1 MSSAASNYDF
11 FFKPGS
17 IAVIGASRQ
26 PGKVG
31 YDTLKNLIDD
41 NFEGK
46 IYPVNP
52 SAPNI
57 LGLKAYK
64 SVMDIEDEV
73 DLALVIVPAELV
85 INIFKE
91 LIDKR
96 VKGAVVITAGFKE
109 IGAVG
114 VQREREL
121 AEMCRGKIRVIGPN
135 CLGIIDTN
143 SNMNASFAQAM
154 PFRGEIG
161 FISQS
166 GALVTAILDFA
177 VGRGLGFSKF
187 ISMGNKMDLDE
198 AHFLE
203 ILGADENTKV
213 IMGYLES
220 VVDGKRFIEVAERVS
235 RKKPIIL
242 FKSGVS
248 AEGTRAA
255 SSHTGS
261 LSGLDKAYECA
272 FVKSGVLRA
281 RSIEDLFDW
290 AEVFASQPLPK
301 GERLAIITNAGGPG
315 IIATDQASEEGLTL
329 ASLNSTTVSNLREVL
344 PPAASVYNPIDVLG
358 DADSRR
364 YAQVIELISQAEEVD
379 SEVIILSP
387 QANSQIEE
395 TAKIISNYSYTS
407 PKPVIA
413 SFMGEDRVA
422 TAFSIFKRGRVA
434 NISFPDRAVR
444 AMAAMANYSL
454 WKKQDKPKEYRNDV
468 EEEKVREF
476 LRAKAEEGKIK
487 LVDFEVR
494 ELLQMCRI
502 PTLPTVLTHT
512 ADEAASV
519 AEQMG
524 FPVVM
529 KVYSPEILHKTDVG
543 GVRVG
548 LRTPEEV
555 AKAFEAIMVSVGRF
569 LPQVPILGLTVQKM
583 VEGGKEVIV
592 GFSRDPQFGPLVMF
606 GLGGVYVEVLKD
618 VNFALTPLSRKE
630 IRELVTGIKSFPL
643 LSGVRGEKEK
653 DLDAMYEVIAMVGTL
668 GEKFPEIVE
677 MEINPLMAMDKGEG
691 VWAVDGRLILRG
703 DYG

>member
-1 MSSAASNYDF
+1 MSHVADNYDF

-41 NFEGK
+41 NFKGK

-52 SAPNI
+52 SAPDI

-64 SVMDIEDEV
+64 RVGEIDDEI

-85 INIFKE
+85 INTFKE
-91 LIDKR
+91 LIEKS

-109 IGAVG
+109 IGGAG
-114 VQREREL
+114 VQREKEL
-121 AEMCRGKIRVIGPN
+121 ADMCRGEIRVIGPN
-135 CLGIIDTN
+135 CLGIIDTY
-143 SNMNASFAQAM
+143 SNLNASFAPTM
-154 PFRGEIG
+154 PRQGKIG
-161 FISQS
+161 FMSQS
-166 GALVTAILDFA
+166 GAMVTAILDFA
-177 VGRGLGFSKF
+177 AGRDIGFSRF

-198 AHFLE
+198 THFLE
-203 ILGADENTKV
+203 ILGKDDNTKV

-220 VVDGKRFIEVAERVS
+220 VVDGKRFLEIADRVS
-235 RKKPIIL
+235 RKKPVII

-261 LSGLDKAYECA
+261 LSGLDRAYECA
-272 FVKSGVLRA
+272 FAKSGVIRA

-290 AEVFASQPLPK
+290 AEAFASQPLPK
-301 GERLAIITNAGGPG
+301 GKRVVIITNAGGPG
-315 IIATDQASEEGLTL
+315 IIATDKAAEEKLTL
-329 ASLNSTTVSNLREVL
+329 TSVNKATASKLKEFL

-364 YAQVIELISQAEEVD
+364 YQQVIELLAEAEEID
-379 SEVIILSP
+379 GMVIILSP
-387 QANSQIEE
+387 QANTQIEE
-395 TAKIISNYSYTS
+395 TAKIVSNFSYTS
-407 PKPVIA
+407 PKTVIT
-413 SFMGEDRVA
+413 SFMGEERMA

-444 AMAAMANYSL
+444 AMAVMANHSA
-454 WKKQDKPKEYRNDV
+454 WKTQDNPEAYYKDIDGDNIK
-468 EEEKVREF
+468 KF
-476 LRAKAEEGKIK
+476 LEAKAEEGKIK
-487 LVDFEVR
+487 LVDFEAR
-494 ELLQMCRI
+494 ELIDMCRI
-502 PTLPTVLTHT
+502 PTLPTVLTYT
-512 ADEAASV
+512 ADEAADV

-548 LRTPEEV
+548 LNTSKDV
-555 AKAFEAIMVSVGRF
+555 ARAFEAIMVSVRRF
-569 LPQVPILGLTVQKM
+569 LPEVPVLGITVQKM

-618 VNFALTPLSRKE
+618 VNFALTPLSKKE

-653 DLDAMYEVIAMVGTL
+653 DLEALYEVIATVGTL
-668 GEKFPEIVE
+668 GEKFTEIVE
-677 MEINPLMAMDKGEG
+677 MEINPLMVKDKGEG

-703 DYG
+703 DKG

>member
-1 MSSAASNYDF
+1 MSTNTSNYDF
-11 FFKPGS
+11 FFKPRS

-41 NFEGK
+41 NFEGS

-57 LGLKAYK
+57 LGLKGYK
-64 SVMDIEDEV
+64 SVTDIEDEI

-85 INIFKE
+85 INTFKE

-109 IGAVG
+109 VGEVG
-114 VQREREL
+114 VHREREL
-121 AEMCRGKIRVIGPN
+121 AEMCRDKIRVIGPN
-135 CLGIIDTN
+135 CLGIIDTH
-143 SNMNASFAQAM
+143 SNLNASFAQTM
-154 PFRGEIG
+154 PRQGKIG
-161 FISQS
+161 FMSQS
-166 GALVTAILDFA
+166 GAMVTAILDLA
-177 VGRGLGFSKF
+177 GGRDIGFSKF

-198 AHFLE
+198 THFLE
-203 ILGADENTKV
+203 ILGEDANTRV

-220 VVDGKRFIEVAERVS
+220 VVNGKRFLETADRVS
-235 RKKPIIL
+235 RKKPVII

-248 AEGTRAA
+248 AEGIRAA

-261 LSGLDKAYECA
+261 LSGLDRAYECA
-272 FVKSGVLRA
+272 FTKSGVIRA

-301 GERLAIITNAGGPG
+301 GKRVAIITNAGGPG
-315 IIATDQASEEGLTL
+315 IIATDKAVEEKLTL
-329 ASLNSTTVSNLREVL
+329 AAVNTATAGKLREVL
-344 PPAASVYNPIDVLG
+344 PTAASVYNPIDVLG

-364 YAQVIELISQAEEVD
+364 YQQVIELISQSEEVD
-379 SEVIILSP
+379 GMVIILSP
-387 QANSQIEE
+387 QANTQIEE
-395 TAKIISNYSYTS
+395 TAKIISNFSYTS
-407 PKPVIA
+407 PKTVIA
-413 SFMGEDRVA
+413 SFMGEERAA

-434 NISFPDRAVR
+434 NISFPDRAIR
-444 AMAAMANYSL
+444 AMAVMANHSL
-454 WKKQDKPKEYRNDV
+454 WKKQEKPEEYYKDI
-468 EEEKVREF
+468 EEDNIKT
-476 LRAKAEEGKIK
+476 LLKTKAEESKIK
-487 LVDFEVR
+487 LVDFESR
-494 ELLQMCRI
+494 ELLDMCRI

-512 ADEAASV
+512 ADEAVSV

-548 LRTPEEV
+548 LRTSEEV
-555 AKAFEAIMVSVGRF
+555 ARSYDAIMVSVRRF
-569 LPQVPILGLTVQKM
+569 LPQVTILGITVQKM

-618 VNFALTPLSRKE
+618 VNFALTPLSIKE

-653 DLDAMYEVIAMVGTL
+653 DLEALYEVIATVGTL
-668 GEKFPEIVE
+668 GEKFQEIVE
-677 MEINPLMAMDKGEG
+677 MEINPLMVMDKGKG

-703 DYG
+703 DQG